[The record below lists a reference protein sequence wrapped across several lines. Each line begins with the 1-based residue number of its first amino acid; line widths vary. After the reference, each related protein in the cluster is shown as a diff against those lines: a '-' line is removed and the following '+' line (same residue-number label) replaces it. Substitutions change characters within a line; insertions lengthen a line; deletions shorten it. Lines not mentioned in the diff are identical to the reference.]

1 MIDFTV
7 ETQIARPADEVFAYA
22 TDPEQLPTW
31 QTNTISS
38 IPQDD
43 APLRVGS
50 RLREVH
56 RGPGGKEFESL
67 VEVTEY
73 DPGRTFA
80 LHVIEGTPVDARLT
94 FEPAGNGTL
103 VRFRA
108 FGRLPGA
115 MRVAQPLL
123 GRMLRRQFT
132 AQVATLK
139 RVLEEAP
146 LPA

>member
-22 TDPEQLPTW
+22 TDPARLSTW
-31 QTNTISS
+31 QTNTVSS

-43 APLRVGS
+43 GPLGVGS
-50 RLREVH
+50 RMREVH

-73 DPGRTFA
+73 EPGRTFA
-80 LHVIEGTPVDARLT
+80 LHVVEGTPVDARMT
-94 FEPAGNGTL
+94 FERAGSGTL

-108 FGRLPGA
+108 YGQLTGA
-115 MRVAQPLL
+115 MRIAQPLL
-123 GRMLRRQFT
+123 GRMLKRQFT
-132 AQVATLK
+132 EQIATLK
-139 RVLEEAP
+139 RVLEETAV
-146 LPA
+146 AA